1 MLHKHPSAEKAQN
14 YFGISEKVKHDSA
27 NFFIYIQPKLGNIYD
42 NSIARA
48 LDEHFASQ
56 FIRDRHLSHLSTLL
70 AGGIDHGFIEESHAI
85 WLKYS
90 THGVTTGEYIKLYQ
104 LIISYLSGEAHKKHW
119 WRYKKY
125 RDLNRAI
132 RNLLLFDL
140 AIGTSSN
147 DRNIELNNLKLS
159 SHSAI
164 ESTALLDP
172 TNDLQRSIDD
182 LTELAQKSYEALHQG
197 YNTIQEILELTAD
210 PSKTSKNTDN
220 ISTSKESVDHSKFEQ
235 ACLFAYEDNNEELS
249 KSASNE
255 NKPAFLELASQV
267 HKKIQKISTLL
278 MNSSLSS
285 HKSKVGNL
293 ETMIQEVELDI
304 ENVIKNLTQE
314 NKSKNPKDLLSGSTS
329 HSELYHL
336 LHKSSEAI
344 EEHLN
349 KMAYFKEKKLYLK

>member
-48 LDEHFASQ
+48 LDEHFVSQ

-70 AGGIDHGFIEESHAI
+70 AGGIDHSFIEESHAI

-147 DRNIELNNLKLS
+147 DRPLESYDSKKPP
-159 SHSAI
+159 HSVSAASALFN
-164 ESTALLDP
+164 STDG
-172 TNDLQRSIDD
+172 LQRSIDE
-182 LTELAQKSYEALHQG
+182 LIELAQRSYDALHQG
-197 YNTIQEILELTAD
+197 YNTIQDILDLTVN
-210 PSKTSKNTDN
+210 PPKNDLNKRN
-220 ISTSKESVDHSKFEQ
+220 ISTLEESADNSQFKQ
-235 ACLFAYEDNNEELS
+235 ASLFAYENNEEPS

-255 NKPAFLELASQV
+255 NKPAFLELVSQT
-267 HKKIQKISTLL
+267 HKKVQKISTLL
-278 MNSSLSS
+278 MSS
-285 HKSKVGNL
+285 HYSSSKSEAESL
-293 ETMIQEVELDI
+293 EKMIQEVEQDI

-314 NKSKNPKDLLSGSTS
+314 TMHLQQKDSLPGIAS
-329 HSELYHL
+329 HSELYQL
-336 LHKSSEAI
+336 LHKSSETI
-344 EEHLN
+344 EAHLN